1 MVNFYGIINPIK
13 LIVKLQK
20 KKENKNKKKENKETS
35 QKSKVKTIQKKVQ
48 CRNDN
53 TKSRLP
59 T

>member
-13 LIVKLQK
+13 LIVKLK
-20 KKENKNKKKENKETS
+20 KKKKNKNKNKETS

-48 CRNDN
+48 CRNDT
-53 TKSRLP
+53 TKPRLP

>member
-20 KKENKNKKKENKETS
+20 KRKENKNKNKETS

>member
-20 KKENKNKKKENKETS
+20 KKENKNKETS

>member
-13 LIVKLQK
+13 LIVKLK
-20 KKENKNKKKENKETS
+20 KKKENKETS